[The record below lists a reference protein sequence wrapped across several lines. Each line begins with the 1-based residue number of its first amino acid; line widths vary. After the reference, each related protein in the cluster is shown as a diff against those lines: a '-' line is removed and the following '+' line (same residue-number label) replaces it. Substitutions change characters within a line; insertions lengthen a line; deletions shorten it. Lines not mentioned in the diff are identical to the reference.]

1 MKNQDRKEKLKPYS
15 SGLIYPVVA
24 YNLQFFAKDGPGG
37 EKTEPATPKKLNE
50 SRENGQVA
58 KSKELIMA
66 ISLLALFIITKIY
79 VGNMGEKLINTF
91 KDFYNSFDVI
101 VGDSSKGYPVG
112 LACSTIGNMF
122 ISILNI
128 VVPILLIA
136 AVISIL
142 GNMLQQSW
150 KVTAKPMKPKLSKIS
165 PLSGFKRIFSVRQL
179 LELLKSIA
187 MITIIGI
194 VVYTTIIDKVGLLL
208 SFYDITL
215 YEALATIGEIIID
228 LGIKISMIFLIIGF
242 IDLIYQR
249 HKFKEDTKMT
259 KQEVKDEYKNA
270 EGDPQVKSQVRRRM
284 MEVSRRRMMQQLP
297 EADVVITNP
306 THFAVALKYEPDSGM
321 APVVIAKGAD
331 HLAFQIKDKAKECNI
346 AIVEN
351 KPLARILYHNV
362 DIGMEIPPELYQAVA
377 EILANIL
384 RPVYNNNSAM

>member
-1 MKNQDRKEKLKPYS
+1 MMKNQDRKEQLRPYS
-15 SGLIYPVVA
+15 SDLIYPVVA

-50 SRENGQVA
+50 TRENGQVA

-66 ISLLALFIITKIY
+66 ISLLALFIIIKIY
-79 VGNMGEKLINTF
+79 VSNMGQKLISTF

-101 VGDSSKGYPVG
+101 VSDSSKGYPVG

-136 AVISIL
+136 VVISIL

-150 KVTAKPMKPKLSKIS
+150 KVTAKPMKPKLNKIS

-187 MITIIGI
+187 MMTIIGI
-194 VVYTTIIDKVGLLL
+194 VVYTTIMDKVGLLL

-215 YEALATIGEIIID
+215 YAALGAIGEIIID

-242 IDLIYQR
+242 LDLMYQK

-270 EGDPQVKSQVRRRM
+270 EGDPQIKSQVRRRM

-331 HLAFQIKDKAKECNI
+331 HLAFQIKDKARECNI

-384 RPVYNNNSAM
+384 RPIYKAE

>member
-270 EGDPQVKSQVRRRM
+270 EGDPQIRAQIKQKMREASQ
-284 MEVSRRRMMQQLP
+284 RRMMQSLP
-297 EADVVITNP
+297 QADVVITNP
-306 THFAVALKYEPDSGM
+306 THYAVAVKYDPEVAD
-321 APVVIAKGAD
+321 APYVLAKGED
-331 HLAFQIKDKAKECNI
+331 FLAQRIKETAKANNI
-346 AIVEN
+346 EIVEN
-351 KPLARILYHNV
+351 KPLARMLYHNV
-362 DIGMEIPPELYQAVA
+362 DVGAVIPPELYHSVA
-377 EILANIL
+377 EVLAF
-384 RPVYNNNSAM
+384 VYNLKNKV